1 MAKRANGDGSIYYD
15 KSKKLWYGALGDVKT
30 KGCKTRTEARA
41 ALKELQQERDAGVNL
56 AERPTVKE
64 FGDWWLEHDVKR
76 DRKAKTHSGYAYT
89 LRHYAYPH
97 IGDELV
103 KAVTYARIKAM
114 QNALE
119 DAGLSPSTVRTV
131 IIRVRQLLDAAIDYN
146 YIARNPIPA
155 RRLPKLGA
163 STKRALSAE
172 EAAALIEAAQG
183 YQNSAIYHLLLG
195 LGLRRGEALGL
206 LWRDL
211 DWEQRTITITQQVLE
226 VDGKLVIE
234 PSTKTESSRR
244 TLPLNDRQIAL
255 LRQQWEA
262 LQDARRRFDAEWKE
276 HGLIFPSEKGTP
288 WFPGNLDRQ
297 FTAVKRRAKITRC
310 SLHELRHTF
319 ATLLKDLAVET
330 SIIGALLGHS
340 AEDITGH
347 YAKVRLARMRE
358 ALDLLAPLLQR
369 AA

>member
-1 MAKRANGDGSIYYD
+1 MAKRANGEGSVYYD
-15 KSKKLWYGALGDVKT
+15 KSKKLWYGSLGDVKT
-30 KGCKTRTEARA
+30 KGCKTRAGAKTL
-41 ALKELQQERDAGVNL
+41 LKELQQERDAGVNL
-56 AERPTVKE
+56 AEKPTVKE

-76 DRKAKTHSGYAYT
+76 ELKAKTHSGYAYT

-97 IGDELV
+97 IGDELI
-103 KAVTYARIKAM
+103 KAVTYAQIKKLL
-114 QNALE
+114 NDLT
-119 DAGLSPSTVRTV
+119 DSGLSPSTVKTV
-131 IIRVRQLLDAAIDYN
+131 FTRLRSLFDAAIDYT
-146 YIARNPIPA
+146 YIARNPIERMKP
-155 RRLPKLGA
+155 PKLGP
-163 STKRALSAE
+163 STKQALAAT
-172 EAAALIEAAQG
+172 EAVALLVATEG

-226 VDGKLVIE
+226 IDGKAVIE
-234 PSTKTESSRR
+234 PSTKTDSSRR

-262 LQDARRRFDAEWKE
+262 LQDARRRFDTEWIE
-276 HGLIFPSEKGTP
+276 HGLMFPSEKGTP

-297 FTAVKRRAKITRC
+297 FTAVKRRAKITHC

-347 YAKVRLARMRE
+347 YAKVRLARMRD
-358 ALDLLAPLLQR
+358 ALDQLAPLLQR